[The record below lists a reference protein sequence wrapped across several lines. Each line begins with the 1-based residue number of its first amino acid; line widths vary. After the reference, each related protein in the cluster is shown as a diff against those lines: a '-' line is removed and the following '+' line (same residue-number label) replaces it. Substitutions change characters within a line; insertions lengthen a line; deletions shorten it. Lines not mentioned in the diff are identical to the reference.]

1 MEIDGD
7 TLRLVLPSR
16 DAGTPKPS
24 VDRLFHSLAV
34 EKGERAIGIIFS
46 GTGSDGARGMRDIR
60 AAGGITIAQDEL
72 SAKYTGMPVSAIESG
87 CVDLVMSPEKI
98 AVQFATI
105 LDGRTDLESLKASP
119 VHLDG
124 ISELIHL
131 VHNQRRVN
139 FRHYKPATL
148 QRRIERRMAALGVKE
163 IDDYVAIARS
173 STKEIDALFK
183 DFLISVTAFFRDPSE
198 FEALRSVVGKIIE
211 GKSPD
216 GTVRIWVPG
225 AATGEEVYSIAMVF
239 ANHLGGVEAFSNHKV
254 QIFASD
260 IDNEAIEIGRR
271 GFYAETALD
280 EVPRDFIQEYFDKV
294 PTGYIVKKALRE
306 RVVFSTHN
314 IIQDPPFLNI
324 DLISCRNLLIY
335 FQSSLQAQVLSRFH
349 YALVPHGVLFLG
361 KSETVAANESLF
373 RPAEHERH
381 IFFQRPGKNKSLFNE
396 FGSQPAYYP
405 RPREAKRDTVDARD
419 LAASDARFDSLVK
432 ALGPD
437 GFLIGPDMQLRK
449 AYGNVNPYINV
460 QSGSLSLGVTSLIK
474 EPFGQDVRTAVPVV
488 LRTRETRSGI
498 AHIDETNPNVRVRVI
513 VHPVESGPDDEV
525 LALAVINKWEEK
537 GLQIDGGAPDD
548 TVDLQ
553 QQNDELRRELAIA
566 QTNLQ
571 QTAEEL
577 ETSNEELQALNEE
590 LQSSN
595 EELQSTNEEL
605 ETSNEELQST
615 NEELSTVNE
624 ELQVSA
630 NELRLLNQSLNA
642 ILLNIGSPLIVVDRG
657 LNIVHVSNASE
668 ALFQINAEEQLP
680 HLSLLKRQK
689 GFPDIVDLANQAMT
703 ERRRI
708 ETEIRGDDIN
718 AIISIVPNTLEGGQ
732 VNGAI
737 ILIADNTKE
746 LRRTRDELQLIF
758 DNFPQ
763 AIFVR
768 DRDGKILKSNPAA
781 RAMVGAAD
789 RDIDGEF
796 YYGFLAEA
804 DARAVA
810 ETDRRFLESGLY
822 LEENIGQLTF
832 ADGKTRWIRVT
843 HVRSRN
849 PETGEPV
856 IYGLKEDVTSE
867 QDALKAVQ
875 TSEERLAL
883 ATDASGIG
891 LWDYNL
897 ETGAVWWSDRLKEIL
912 GINDEDFT
920 GDLDALTT
928 RLHPEDAERVMEAT
942 REHLKSGVPY
952 GHAYRLRRSDGV
964 YIWVES
970 RGEASRDADGR
981 AVRMTGTIDDITERN
996 RTLLELRERNGLLQ
1010 QAAHMSGLGFW
1021 RIDLVDDSL
1030 FWSEQIYAVHDVTPE
1045 TFSPTLE
1052 TAMAFYHPDD
1062 ADRVRGLVDKAL
1074 NDNQS
1079 FEYEARIVRP
1089 SGEIRLVKSV
1099 GEVDVDPNRNTT
1111 SVFGIFLDVTDAR
1124 EREADLRAALAALSE
1139 SNEEL
1144 NRFSYVCSHDM
1155 KEPVRLIAA
1164 MCDLL
1169 QEPEVQGS
1177 PDECKE
1183 LIVRIGSNTRR
1194 LSDIISS
1201 LLAYSRID
1209 QKVEHT
1215 DVDLN
1220 QVVADIQ
1227 ESLELGISE
1236 SGAGI
1241 VAGKLPVMHGARVH
1255 FTQLF
1260 QNLIANAIK
1269 FNDKPAPEIRISA
1282 EADASAVTVR
1292 VEDNGPGIPEDARE
1306 EVFVVF
1312 RRLQR
1317 REEVEGTG
1325 LGLSIC
1331 QRIVH
1336 QYGGTIVVEDSAA
1349 LGGACFVISFPNADP
1364 NS

>member
-1 MEIDGD
+1 M
-7 TLRLVLPSR
+7 
-16 DAGTPKPS
+16 
-24 VDRLFHSLAV
+24 
-34 EKGERAIGIIFS
+34 
-46 GTGSDGARGMRDIR
+46 
-60 AAGGITIAQDEL
+60 
-72 SAKYTGMPVSAIESG
+72 
-87 CVDLVMSPEKI
+87 
-98 AVQFATI
+98 
-105 LDGRTDLESLKASP
+105 
-119 VHLDG
+119 HLDG

-396 FGSQPAYYP
+396 FGSQRAYYP

-419 LAASDARFDSLVK
+419 LAASEARFDSLVK

-498 AHIDETNPNVRVRVI
+498 AHIDEADPNVRVRVI

-537 GLQIDGGAPDD
+537 GLQIDGGALDD

-630 NELRLLNQSLNA
+630 NELRLLNQSLNS

-789 RDIDGEF
+789 RDIDGEY

-832 ADGKTRWIRVT
+832 ANGKTRWIRVT

-912 GINDEDFT
+912 GIDEEDFT

-1021 RIDLVDDSL
+1021 RIDLLDDSL
-1030 FWSEQIYAVHDVTPE
+1030 FWSEQIYAVHDVTPQ

-1074 NDNQS
+1074 NDNES

-1241 VAGKLPVMHGARVH
+1241 TAGKLPVMHGARVH

-1282 EADASAVTVR
+1282 EADASAITVR